1 MVLAV
6 ERAKTIFKVNIYT
19 LWALAGIICLPATAL
34 SETYQKIVKV
44 TQASVDLPMEAYEQQ
59 ALARLQSKI
68 LDDHVTFKLQWPSQV
83 LDEHKKWLIPEIKKQ
98 FDVNIDVSEILLKAK
113 YKDADDYLFEYTYK
127 IDQSKIYTVKGDY
140 ILNRI
145 NAIAADATY
154 PGYARLE
161 LELAYP
167 NLINKG
173 NGWAG
178 WNSRFNS
185 YSSYALKKLPIDSY
199 EVIASTA
206 RVLSSDELDFELE
219 ALFTLYDYAPFNAYI
234 CTEMHTKLDT
244 QLPKL
249 AELILSSC
257 PKVNLQTGMVTKGS
271 KEKQK
276 DNQLYDELKRLTKAT
291 GLLLDEVPLLTFILA
306 FNGNYP
312 LELPQNREVS
322 FEDLLDDQ
330 GFVYNIINVEKNFSV
345 NRLSSLKDSMY
356 ENNYHFIA
364 KIIETQI
371 KNVY

>member
-1 MVLAV
+1 M
-6 ERAKTIFKVNIYT
+6 ERAKTIFKVNVYI
-19 LWALAGIICLPATAL
+19 LWALAGIIYLPATAL

-68 LDDHVTFKLQWPSQV
+68 LNDHVTFKFQWPSQV
-83 LDEHKKWLIPEIKKQ
+83 LDEHKEWLIPEIKRQ
-98 FDVNIDVSEILLKAK
+98 FDVNIDVSEILLEAK

-127 IDQSKIYTVKGDY
+127 IDESKVYTVKGDY

-145 NAIAADATY
+145 NAIAADETY

-173 NGWAG
+173 DGWAG

-185 YSSYALKKLPIDSY
+185 YSRYALKKLPIDSY

-219 ALFTLYDYAPFNAYI
+219 TLFTLYDHAPFNVYVCLELSAKI
-234 CTEMHTKLDT
+234 DK

-249 AELILSSC
+249 AELIMQSC
-257 PKVNLQTGMVTKGS
+257 PKFNFQDSLVIIDTNEQ
-271 KEKQK
+271 QK
-276 DNQLYDELKRLTKAT
+276 DTQLIAELKRLTKAIE
-291 GLLLDEVPLLTFILA
+291 LSLDEVPLFAFILA
-306 FNGNYP
+306 FNGKYP
-312 LELPQNREVS
+312 IELPQIQEMT

-330 GFVYNIINVEKNFSV
+330 GLVHNMINLEKNFSL
-345 NRLSSLKDSMY
+345 NRLSILKNHMD
-356 ENNYHFIA
+356 ENNYHSIA
-364 KIIETQI
+364 NIIERQI
-371 KNVY
+371 ENIY

>member
-1 MVLAV
+1 
-6 ERAKTIFKVNIYT
+6 
-19 LWALAGIICLPATAL
+19 
-34 SETYQKIVKV
+34 VKV